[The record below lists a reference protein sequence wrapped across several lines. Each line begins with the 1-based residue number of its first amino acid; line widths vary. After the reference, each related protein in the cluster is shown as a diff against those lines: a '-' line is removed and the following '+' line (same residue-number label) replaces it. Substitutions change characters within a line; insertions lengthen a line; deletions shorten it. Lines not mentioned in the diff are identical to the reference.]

1 MAEPGETER
10 NRAARAEILE
20 RIRGGLADGGAVAPA
35 SPAPPPGTSA
45 PDRVE
50 RFAARLT
57 AYRATLRRTAPSGL
71 RDTLA
76 AVLAAGSDITARLVA
91 AALTRQLGQQ
101 VVVENRPGAA
111 GALGTAYLIG
121 VLIAVPVGVPA
132 AWLPAELEAVGDEP
146 PLTARELDGLDG
158 VLTASALA
166 IAETGTVA
174 LDHGPGQGRRAL
186 TLLPDLH
193 VCVVDAA
200 TVVDDVPDALAAL
213 AEPIA
218 AGRPITLVSGPSATS
233 DIELNRVEGVHGPR
247 RLEVLLL
254 EAA

>member
-76 AVLAAGSDITARLVA
+76 AVLADHGARRL
-91 AALTRQLGQQ
+91 
-101 VVVENRPGAA
+101 
-111 GALGTAYLIG
+111 
-121 VLIAVPVGVPA
+121 AVPVGVPA

-247 RLEVLLL
+247 RLEQEHL

>member
-76 AVLAAGSDITARLVA
+76 AVLADHGARRL
-91 AALTRQLGQQ
+91 
-101 VVVENRPGAA
+101 
-111 GALGTAYLIG
+111 
-121 VLIAVPVGVPA
+121 AVPVGVPA

-247 RLEVLLL
+247 RLEGLLL

>member
-1 MAEPGETER
+1 MVEPRGTER

-20 RIRGGLADGGAVAPA
+20 RIRGGLAGGAAAAPT
-35 SPAPPPGTSA
+35 SPAPPPGARA

-57 AYRATLRRTAPSGL
+57 AYRATLRRTSPAGL
-71 RDTLA
+71 PDTLA
-76 AVLAAGSDITARLVA
+76 AVLADHGARRL
-91 AALTRQLGQQ
+91 
-101 VVVENRPGAA
+101 
-111 GALGTAYLIG
+111 
-121 VLIAVPVGVPA
+121 AVPAGVPA

-186 TLLPDLH
+186 SLLPDLH

-213 AEPIA
+213 AAPIA
-218 AGRPITLVSGPSATS
+218 AGRPVTLISGPSATS

-247 RLEVLLL
+247 RLEVLLV
-254 EAA
+254 EAG

>member
-76 AVLAAGSDITARLVA
+76 AVLADHGARRL
-91 AALTRQLGQQ
+91 
-101 VVVENRPGAA
+101 
-111 GALGTAYLIG
+111 
-121 VLIAVPVGVPA
+121 AVPVGVPA

-247 RLEVLLL
+247 TLHVLLVDG
-254 EAA
+254 

>member
-76 AVLAAGSDITARLVA
+76 AVLADHGARRL
-91 AALTRQLGQQ
+91 
-101 VVVENRPGAA
+101 
-111 GALGTAYLIG
+111 
-121 VLIAVPVGVPA
+121 AVPVGVPA

>member
-76 AVLAAGSDITARLVA
+76 AVLA
-91 AALTRQLGQQ
+91 
-101 VVVENRPGAA
+101 
-111 GALGTAYLIG
+111 
-121 VLIAVPVGVPA
+121 
-132 AWLPAELEAVGDEP
+132 
-146 PLTARELDGLDG
+146 
-158 VLTASALA
+158 
-166 IAETGTVA
+166 
-174 LDHGPGQGRRAL
+174 DHGA
-186 TLLPDLH
+186 
-193 VCVVDAA
+193 
-200 TVVDDVPDALAAL
+200 
-213 AEPIA
+213 
-218 AGRPITLVSGPSATS
+218 
-233 DIELNRVEGVHGPR
+233 R
-247 RLEVLLL
+247 RLAV
-254 EAA
+254 

>member
-76 AVLAAGSDITARLVA
+76 AVLADHGARRL
-91 AALTRQLGQQ
+91 
-101 VVVENRPGAA
+101 
-111 GALGTAYLIG
+111 
-121 VLIAVPVGVPA
+121 AVPVGVPA

-200 TVVDDVPDALAAL
+200 TVGDDVPDALAAL
-213 AEPIA
+213 SEPFA
-218 AGRPITLVSGPSATS
+218 AGRPISRVSCPAAGSRRSGTS
-233 DIELNRVEGVHGPR
+233 TTM
-247 RLEVLLL
+247 
-254 EAA
+254 A